1 MKENELSQIMIGA
14 AIEMHKVLGGP
25 GLLEN
30 VYEEALAWEIQ
41 QRVLELSGRKLSQL
55 CIKRFN

>member
-41 QRVLELSGRKLSQL
+41 PRGPGVEW
-55 CIKRFN
+55 